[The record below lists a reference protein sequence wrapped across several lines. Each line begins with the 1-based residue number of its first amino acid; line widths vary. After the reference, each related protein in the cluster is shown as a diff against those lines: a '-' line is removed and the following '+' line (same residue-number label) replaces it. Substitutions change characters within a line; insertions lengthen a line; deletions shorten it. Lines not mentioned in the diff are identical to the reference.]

1 MDCKKYTV
9 ISNLPE
15 TGLEPKDTEVKEL
28 NQVHLKILMKRKPE
42 VVYSNWSNLDVREK
56 C

>member
-28 NQVHLKILMKRKPE
+28 NQIHLKILMKIKPK
-42 VVYSNWSNLDVREK
+42 VVYSNWSNLEIRGK